1 MVIEAEVRNK
11 YLNLYLMF
19 SEITIKNARLVNA
32 NHPLNQKLVGI
43 RIERGVIQEIS
54 EEIEDLGEVL
64 DASGAYVSAG
74 WVDPFS
80 YIPDPGA
87 EWKESLETASK
98 AFNSAGFT
106 ASAVLA
112 GLDPLPE
119 KPSDI
124 QSILNRSV
132 DFPVK
137 MMPFGL
143 ATESRKGMEMAEAY
157 AMHSAGAIGVTD
169 GIVPHAQDGLRV
181 RMLEYCH
188 SLNIPYFVHPY
199 NTHLVEG
206 GLIHEGSV
214 SVDLGMKGIPTAAE
228 TSALLSDIE
237 LAKWLNVP
245 LRVLGISS
253 KESLEVVKD
262 AKRQGLDIQC
272 AVPVL
277 NLVSDEELLRDFN
290 EVYKVLPPLRTE
302 EDKNALITGVL
313 DGSIDAIFSNH
324 TPEDVETQKV
334 EFEYA
339 HFGADTLSG
348 FASMITGIFGANDLY
363 KALDVLST
371 GNRRFLGLD
380 PITVTEG
387 SEANLTI
394 FDPHGDFNPTN
405 SGSIAYNKVLASDV
419 VKGSIIATIQSSK
432 IYRVN
437 P

>member
-11 YLNLYLMF
+11 YLNLYPMF
-19 SEITIKNARLVNA
+19 SEITIKNARLVNSH
-32 NHPLNQKLVGI
+32 HPLNQKLVGI
-43 RIERGVIQEIS
+43 RIENGVIQKIS
-54 EEIEDLGEVL
+54 EDIAVAGEVI

-80 YIPDPGA
+80 FIPDPGA
-87 EWKESLETASK
+87 EWKESLETASI

-112 GLDPLPE
+112 GLDPMPE
-119 KPSDI
+119 KPGDI
-124 QSILNRSV
+124 QSIINRSV
-132 DFPVK
+132 DYPVK

-143 ATESRKGMEMAEAY
+143 ATENRKGMEMAEAH
-157 AMHSAGAIGVTD
+157 AMHSVGAVGVTD

-188 SLNIPYFVHPY
+188 SLNIPYFIHPY

-237 LAKWLNVP
+237 LAKWLKVP

-253 KESLEVVKD
+253 KASLEVVKE

-277 NLVSDEELLRDFN
+277 NLLSNEEVLKDFN
-290 EVYKVLPPLRTE
+290 EVYKVLPPLRTK
-302 EDKNALITGVL
+302 EDKNALIDGIL

-339 HFGADTLSG
+339 HVGADTLSG
-348 FASMITGIFGANDLY
+348 FASMISGIFNEDDLP
-363 KALDVLST
+363 KALNVLST
-371 GNRRFLGLD
+371 GNRQFLGLE

-394 FDPHGDFNPTN
+394 FDAHGDSHPAK
-405 SGSIAYNKVLASDV
+405 SGSIAYNRVLTSDV
-419 VKGSIIATIQSSK
+419 VRGSIIATIQSSK
-432 IYRVN
+432 IHRVN
-437 P
+437 S